1 MELTERQKK
10 VIQIVKECEPISGD
24 NIAKQLGLTKPTLRS
39 DLSLL
44 TMTGILDARPR
55 VGYIYSGQTIEP
67 LLYEELFHLK
77 IGEIMVPPTI
87 VNQTAPIREAVMELF
102 LNDTGSLYI
111 VNDQREFVGLV
122 SRKDLLRATL
132 NNQNLDE
139 TPVAMIMSRM
149 PNIITITA
157 EERIIDAG
165 YLIMHQQVDSLPVM
179 EKNGSLKVIGKI
191 SKSKLLNHF
200 VTAGYE
206 MEKNKEK

>member
-149 PNIITITA
+149 PNIITVTP

>member
-149 PNIITITA
+149 PNIITITP

-200 VTAGYE
+200 VAAGYE

>member
-149 PNIITITA
+149 PNIITITP

-179 EKNGSLKVIGKI
+179 GKNGSLKVIGKI

>member
-1 MELTERQKK
+1 MEFTERQKK

-39 DLSLL
+39 DLSIL

-149 PNIITITA
+149 PNIITITP

>member
-24 NIAKQLGLTKPTLRS
+24 NIAIQLGLTKPTLRS

-149 PNIITITA
+149 PNIITITP

>member
-39 DLSLL
+39 DLSIL

-149 PNIITITA
+149 PNIITITP

-165 YLIMHQQVDSLPVM
+165 YLIIHQQVDSLPVM